1 MFSEITPFF
10 HRALPSPV
18 SVATRRARFRHCC
31 LRRLLSPPRPASVA
45 TRRAAAVAH
54 QARRWT
60 AGDDP
65 IRWRTR
71 SLPPTFRV
79 PLVFATFVDQ
89 TQWPS
94 VSDITLQHIFQDTY
108 HEDKRDALG

>member
-1 MFSEITPFF
+1 MARSPHRSIPVPSRSLRRGFCSQDAPPEIAPKSIPTANPDLMFSEITPFF

-65 IRWRTR
+65 IR
-71 SLPPTFRV
+71 
-79 PLVFATFVDQ
+79 
-89 TQWPS
+89 
-94 VSDITLQHIFQDTY
+94 
-108 HEDKRDALG
+108 